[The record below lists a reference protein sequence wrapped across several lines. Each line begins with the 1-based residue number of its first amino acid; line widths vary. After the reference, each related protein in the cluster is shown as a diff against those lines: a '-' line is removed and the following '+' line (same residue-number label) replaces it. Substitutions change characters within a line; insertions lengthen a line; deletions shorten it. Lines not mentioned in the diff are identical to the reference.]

1 MAFVDLQ
8 TLIIVGVAFAMGG
21 ILKGATGVGAPLIA
35 VPVMTSFVDIRFAVA
50 VFVVPNLVTNLIQS
64 VIYRRALS
72 NRSFLLILCLSA
84 GVGAFAGSLMLYRAS
99 DGVLEMVM
107 AGLVLFYV
115 GFRLYRPNWQLS
127 MPVARKL
134 NIPMGLLAG
143 FLQGALGISAPVTL
157 TFLNAVKFERT
168 EFIIIVSVFFMT
180 MALTQLPTLLYLGL
194 MQTEHLVLG
203 FLAMIPLLGFMPFG
217 AFILRR
223 ATPDLFDKVILI
235 VLVGVAVRLFWAI

>member
-157 TFLNAVKFERT
+157 TFLNAVKFERI